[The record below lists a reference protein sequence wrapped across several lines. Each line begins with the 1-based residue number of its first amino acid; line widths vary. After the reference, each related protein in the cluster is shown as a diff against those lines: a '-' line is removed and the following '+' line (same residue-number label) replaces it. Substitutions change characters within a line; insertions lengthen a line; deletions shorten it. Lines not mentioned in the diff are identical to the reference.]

1 MTVVKRVCEDSM
13 HTAQE
18 EIKNSP
24 GYFANGEVAIYFCS
38 TVAIFLVSCLI
49 ACGRRGHRLT

>member
-1 MTVVKRVCEDSM
+1 MTVVKRVCEESM
-13 HTAQE
+13 HAAQE

-38 TVAIFLVSCLI
+38 KVAIFLVSCFINCDCRSL
-49 ACGRRGHRLT
+49 

>member
-1 MTVVKRVCEDSM
+1 MTVVKRVCEESM
-13 HTAQE
+13 HAAQE

-38 TVAIFLVSCLI
+38 TVAIFLVSCFI
-49 ACGRRGHRLT
+49 AFGCGNL